1 MKKEINNL
9 DNGLNKKPHVV
20 AAPKK
25 FSCLEKV
32 ETGLRSPTT
41 RQLIMKRR
49 KGMKWVGGR
58 NHRLTCK

>member
-49 KGMKWVGGR
+49 KGMK
-58 NHRLTCK
+58 